1 MRMSGRPAAM
11 LLTGLG
17 IGAIGGAY
25 LHAAAARWVGLV
37 LVVVGIGVAIASGP
51 PAPALP
57 ADPAVRPAKARPDLV
72 GLGSRVEQVLRL
84 AEEQASVHRAEAKRE
99 AERIVADARA
109 KAQAIIKKAQRQAP
123 GDG

>member
-11 LLTGLG
+11 LLIGLG
-17 IGAIGGAY
+17 IGATGGAY
-25 LHAAAARWVGLV
+25 LHAAALWVGLV
-37 LVVVGIGVAIASGP
+37 LVIVGIGVAIATGP

-84 AEEQASVHRAEAKRE
+84 AEEQAGVHRADAKRE

-109 KAQAIIKKAQRQAP
+109 NAQAIIEKAEKQAP
-123 GDG
+123 GNG

>member
-1 MRMSGRPAAM
+1 MSGRPAAM

-84 AEEQASVHRAEAKRE
+84 AEEQAGVHRAE

>member
-11 LLTGLG
+11 LLIGLG
-17 IGAIGGAY
+17 IGATGGAY
-25 LHAAAARWVGLV
+25 LHAAALWVGLV
-37 LVVVGIGVAIASGP
+37 LVIVGIGVAIASGP

-57 ADPAVRPAKARPDLV
+57 ADSAVRPAKPRPDLA

-84 AEEQASVHRAEAKRE
+84 AEEQANVHRADAKRE

-109 KAQAIIKKAQRQAP
+109 KAQAIIEKAEKQAP
-123 GDG
+123 GNG

>member
-1 MRMSGRPAAM
+1 MSGRPAAM
-11 LLTGLG
+11 LLIGLG

-25 LHAAAARWVGLV
+25 LHAAAALWLGLV
-37 LVVVGIGVAIASGP
+37 LVVVGIGLAIASGP

-84 AEEQASVHRAEAKRE
+84 AEEQAGVHRAEAKGE

-109 KAQAIIKKAQRQAP
+109 KAQAIIDKAQKQAP
-123 GDG
+123 GNG

>member
-1 MRMSGRPAAM
+1 MSGRPAAM
-11 LLTGLG
+11 LLIGLG

-25 LHAAAARWVGLV
+25 LHAAALWVGLV
-37 LVVVGIGVAIASGP
+37 LVVVGIGVAMASGP

-84 AEEQASVHRAEAKRE
+84 AEEQANVHRADAKRE

-109 KAQAIIKKAQRQAP
+109 KAQAIIEKAEKQAS
-123 GDG
+123 GSG